1 MNKDLHFPTPI
12 YIFDHNDKSLNIE
25 LEKNII
31 NWMNNDKG
39 VQRSNV
45 EGWHSPTD
53 MQERSEYKKLVND
66 LFEAQYKIYDEEYLD
81 SEPYLGNMWANVN
94 PPGGYNNAHIHPN
107 ALWSGVYY
115 VKTPKNCGKL
125 KINDPRAA
133 ASMTRPRNK
142 SGELPIRLW
151 REVNYEPKAGR
162 CIMFPAWL
170 THCVDVNRS
179 NDIRISVSFNFMQ
192 KCMIV

>member
-170 THCVDVNRS
+170 IHCVDVNRS

>member
-1 MNKDLHFPTPI
+1 MAKDLHFPTPI
-12 YIFDHNDKSLNIE
+12 YIFDHNDKSLNME

-53 MQERSEYKKLVND
+53 MQERPEYKKLVND
-66 LFEAQYKIYDEEYLD
+66 LFEAQYKIYNEEYLD
-81 SEPYLGNMWANVN
+81 SEPCLGNMWANVN

-115 VKTPKNCGKL
+115 VKTPKNCGNL

-142 SGELPIRLW
+142 SGKLPIRLW

-179 NDIRISVSFNFMQ
+179 NDVRISVSFNFMQ
-192 KCMIV
+192 KCMVV

>member
-53 MQERSEYKKLVND
+53 MQERFEYKKLVND

>member
-1 MNKDLHFPTPI
+1 MAKDLHFPTPI
-12 YIFDHNDKSLNIE
+12 YIFDHNDKSLNME

-53 MQERSEYKKLVND
+53 MQERPEYKKLVND
-66 LFEAQYKIYDEEYLD
+66 LFEAQYKIYNEEYLD

-115 VKTPKNCGKL
+115 VKTPKNCGNL

-142 SGELPIRLW
+142 SGKLPIRLW

-179 NDIRISVSFNFMQ
+179 NDVRISVSFNFMQ
-192 KCMIV
+192 KCMVV

>member
-12 YIFDHNDKSLNIE
+12 YIFDHNDKSLNME

-53 MQERSEYKKLVND
+53 MQERPEYKKLVND
-66 LFEAQYKIYDEEYLD
+66 LFEAQYKIYNEEYLD

-115 VKTPKNCGKL
+115 VKTPKNCGNL

-192 KCMIV
+192 KCMVV

>member
-1 MNKDLHFPTPI
+1 MSRDLHFPTPI
-12 YIFDHNDKSLNIE
+12 YMFDHNDQSLNIE

-31 NWMNNDKG
+31 NWMNQDKG

-45 EGWHSPTD
+45 EGWHSSTD
-53 MQERSEYKKLVND
+53 MHQRPEYKRLVDD
-66 LFEAQYKIYDEEYLD
+66 LFEIQYQIYNEEYLG

-115 VKTPKNCGKL
+115 IKTPKNCGNL

-133 ASMTRPRNK
+133 ASMSRPQHK

-162 CIMFPAWL
+162 CIMFPSWL
-170 THCVDVNRS
+170 THCVDINKS

-192 KCMIV
+192 KCLMV

>member
-1 MNKDLHFPTPI
+1 MARDLHFATPI
-12 YIFDHNDKSLNIE
+12 YMFDHNDQSLNIE

-31 NWMNNDKG
+31 NWMNQDKG

-45 EGWHSPTD
+45 EGWHSTTD
-53 MQERSEYKKLVND
+53 MQERPEYKRLVND
-66 LFEAQYKIYDEEYLD
+66 LFEAQYQIYKEEYLD

-115 VKTPKNCGKL
+115 VKTPKNCGNL
-125 KINDPRAA
+125 KFNDPRAA
-133 ASMTRPRNK
+133 ASMSRPRNK
-142 SGELPIRLW
+142 TGELPIRLW

-162 CIMFPAWL
+162 CIMFPSWL
-170 THCVDVNRS
+170 THCVDINKS

-192 KCMIV
+192 KCMVV

>member
-1 MNKDLHFPTPI
+1 MAKDLHFPTPI
-12 YIFDHNDKSLNIE
+12 YIFDHNDKSLNME

-53 MQERSEYKKLVND
+53 MQERPEYKKLVND
-66 LFEAQYKIYDEEYLD
+66 LFEAQYKIYNEEYLD

-115 VKTPKNCGKL
+115 VKTPKNCGNL

-142 SGELPIRLW
+142 SGKLPIRLW

-179 NDIRISVSFNFMQ
+179 NDVRISVSFNFMQ
-192 KCMIV
+192 KCMVL